1 MLLSHKTVIKLNDN
15 GSNILGHLCYA
26 ADKLW
31 NVCNY
36 ERRNYRELGMEKY
49 PDWYYQKKAHKD
61 DLWYKSLPS
70 QTAQEVCKKLDK
82 AWKSYYALLKTN
94 GIKNPNPPRFK
105 QEPMEITYMQNG
117 IVHEKGD
124 NKVRLSLPKKL
135 KEYMRS
141 EYGIEDNYLYLE
153 NKIFQETDTIK
164 QIKLYPPEDNEVKV
178 IVIYEV
184 KDQLPVE
191 ENGHYLSID
200 LGLHNL
206 FTCYD
211 SEGKA
216 FIAGRKYL
224 NICYR
229 YDKEIARIQSQWDK
243 IQSSKGIQY
252 PKSSMHL
259 KKVYRKK
266 NNSINDYL
274 HKMTRM
280 IAEYCQTN
288 AISVVVIGDIR
299 NIRKNRD
306 LGHRVNQKL
315 HSLPYSRIYEM
326 LSYKLALYGIQM
338 IREKESYTSQ
348 CSPYAPAVS
357 KRYADKKKR
366 VKRGLYKDGM
376 EVFNADAAGAFNI
389 LRKYLAEH
397 EKEIEVPVRGISDPT
412 VIKAAV

>member
-1 MLLSHKTVIKLNDN
+1 MLLSHKTVVKLNDN
-15 GSNILGHLCYA
+15 EANILGHLCYA
-26 ADKLW
+26 AYKLW

-36 ERRNYRELGMEKY
+36 ERRNYPELGLEEY

-61 DLWYKSLPS
+61 DLWFKSLPS
-70 QTAQEVCKKLDK
+70 QTAQEVCKQLDK
-82 AWKSYYALLKTN
+82 AWKSYYALLKTK
-94 GIKNPNPPRFK
+94 GIENPNPPRFK
-105 QEPMEITYMQNG
+105 QDPMEITYMQNG
-117 IVHEKGD
+117 IVHEKGED
-124 NKVRLSLPKKL
+124 RVRLSLPKKL

-153 NKIFQETDTIK
+153 NKIFQDTDTIK
-164 QIKLYPPEDNEVKV
+164 QIKMYPPEDNEAMV

-184 KDQLPVE
+184 NDVIPVE

-211 SEGKA
+211 SEGTS

-229 YDKEIARIQSQWDK
+229 YDKEIARIQSQWDL
-243 IQSSKGIQY
+243 IQSSKGIRH
-252 PKSSMHL
+252 PKSSKHL
-259 KKVYRKK
+259 KKLYQKK
-266 NNSINDYL
+266 QNCINDYL
-274 HKMTRM
+274 HKVTRM
-280 IAEYCQTN
+280 IAEYCRTN
-288 AISVVVIGDIR
+288 EISVVVIGDIK
-299 NIRKNRD
+299 NIRNDSD
-306 LGHRVNQKL
+306 LGHVVNQKL

-348 CSPYAPAVS
+348 CSPFAPSVS
-357 KRYADKKKR
+357 KEYAVKKNR
-366 VKRGLYKDGM
+366 INRGLYKEDKD
-376 EVFNADAAGAFNI
+376 VFNADAVGAFNI
-389 LRKYLAEH
+389 LRKYLAEN
-397 EKEIEVPVRGISDPT
+397 EKEAVLPVKGISDPI